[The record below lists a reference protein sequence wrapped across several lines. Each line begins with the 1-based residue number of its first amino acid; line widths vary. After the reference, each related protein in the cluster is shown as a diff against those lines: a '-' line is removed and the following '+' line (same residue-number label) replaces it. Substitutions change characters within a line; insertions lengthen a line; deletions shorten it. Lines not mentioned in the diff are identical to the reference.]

1 MVNVFDDTPE
11 DKERHIVDILQRGY
25 TYKSIMKECHVS
37 PSTISNVKRA
47 MFGSTDDDNLKQ
59 RDPISI
65 ETQALKLFKEGKKP
79 IEVATE
85 LDIATDYVFVI
96 HERYQRLRNLEGFNS
111 AFEHVEG
118 NIGPYLR
125 LFDLMNGLGMTPEQ
139 VAEQVKYSVNLPH
152 LQNIHTKMNNQIHD
166 MASRHCY
173 LDSQLQSTEQQVQ
186 QYKNSLQFYDN
197 ECTQK
202 INEIKS
208 LCSTIDR
215 KKRVIRWL
223 DNSKGYDRIKEA
235 AEKETKLLLQD
246 NRALLALTVF
256 TVLEAVRKY
265 DATRELIFK
274 IVTSS
279 SATTCGEPWIESH
292 KSRLVELSEQ
302 IQMEMTE
309 QLTNG
314 AISNLEHKLNQEL

>member
-1 MVNVFDDTPE
+1 MINVFDDTPE
-11 DKERHIVDILQRGY
+11 DKERYIVDMLQRGY
-25 TYKSIMKECHVS
+25 SWKSIMKDIHVS
-37 PSTISNVKRA
+37 PSTISKVKKA
-47 MFGSTDDDNLKQ
+47 MLGSTDNDNLEQ
-59 RDPISI
+59 QDQISK
-65 ETQALKLFKEGKKP
+65 ETQGLKLFNEGKKP

-111 AFEHVEG
+111 AFEHVDG
-118 NIGPYLR
+118 NVGPYLH

-139 VAEQVKYSVNLPH
+139 VAEQVKYGVNLPH
-152 LQNIHTKMNNQIHD
+152 LQSIHTKMNNQIHD

-197 ECTQK
+197 ECAQK
-202 INEIKS
+202 INEMKS
-208 LCSTIDR
+208 LSATINR

-235 AEKETKLLLQD
+235 AKNETKRLLQD
-246 NRALLALTVF
+246 NRALLALTVS
-256 TVLEAVRKY
+256 TVLEAVRRY
-265 DATRELIFK
+265 DAIRELIFN

-292 KSRLVELSEQ
+292 KSRLVELSENLQKEMAEQ
-302 IQMEMTE
+302 ITKMT
-309 QLTNG
+309 LS
-314 AISNLEHKLNQEL
+314 AVHSL